1 MALLRK
7 LPVRSLL
14 RRTGLSSSRP
24 KPSQSPRF
32 TLATSPFTASAAAT
46 TTNNDNN
53 DVPSYLLAAPTTQI
67 TQFPSGLRVAS
78 ETIPSS
84 DMGMSTATVGVW
96 IDAGSRYETVRN
108 NGAAHFLEHMAFKG
122 TSKRTQYDLEIEIE
136 NMGGHLNAYTS
147 REQTV
152 YFAKVFER
160 DVGRAMD
167 ILADILLES
176 RLDKRAVDRERDVI
190 LREMK
195 EVNKQHDELVLDHLH
210 ATAFQGSGLG
220 RTILGTEHNIRTLTR
235 DDLREYIHTHYLAP
249 QMVIAGAGAID
260 HGVLCDLA
268 HHHFGGLRTELDE
281 KQRES
286 DAVCLD
292 QGKFVGSD
300 VRIHFESDTMAHI
313 ALAYEGSSWTSEY
326 AFPLMLLQTLIGSY
340 DRAAGKPSKASQL
353 IHEVANSELANS
365 ISTFNTCYKD
375 TGLFG
380 LYAVAEREKAGDLL
394 VSVVNN
400 IALLADRVTEEDV
413 DQAKIA
419 LKATMLMGL
428 DGNTNVCEDIGRQL
442 LTYGRRMTPVEI
454 FQRIEELTLEDVKAA
469 AHKVFYDKDHA
480 MCAVGNI
487 ERLPS
492 YEWMRSHSF

>member
-1 MALLRK
+1 MK
-7 LPVRSLL
+7 QSTSL
-14 RRTGLSSSRP
+14 S
-24 KPSQSPRF
+24 
-32 TLATSPFTASAAAT
+32 
-46 TTNNDNN
+46 
-53 DVPSYLLAAPTTQI
+53 I
-67 TQFPSGLRVAS
+67 
-78 ETIPSS
+78 
-84 DMGMSTATVGVW
+84 
-96 IDAGSRYETVRN
+96 
-108 NGAAHFLEHMAFKG
+108 
-122 TSKRTQYDLEIEIE
+122 
-136 NMGGHLNAYTS
+136 
-147 REQTV
+147 
-152 YFAKVFER
+152 
-160 DVGRAMD
+160 
-167 ILADILLES
+167 
-176 RLDKRAVDRERDVI
+176 
-190 LREMK
+190 
-195 EVNKQHDELVLDHLH
+195 
-210 ATAFQGSGLG
+210 
-220 RTILGTEHNIRTLTR
+220 
-235 DDLREYIHTHYLAP
+235 
-249 QMVIAGAGAID
+249 
-260 HGVLCDLA
+260 
-268 HHHFGGLRTELDE
+268 
-281 KQRES
+281 
-286 DAVCLD
+286 
-292 QGKFVGSD
+292 
-300 VRIHFESDTMAHI
+300 RIHFESDTMAHI

-326 AFPLMLLQTLIGSY
+326 AYPLMLLQTLIGSY

-365 ISTFNTCYKD
+365 ISTFNTCYKVRQQNLLIATLPIFNINLTFTLNSFQD

-400 IALLADRVTEEDV
+400 IALLADKVTEEDV